1 MTRIGRN
8 GAEWRNHEQ
17 NEQAQTDANRYE
29 GWTKLW
35 SGGGALAVARWWW
48 SGGGALAV
56 ARWWWSGGGALA
68 VARWWWWVGLTRRRE
83 DTEN

>member
-1 MTRIGRN
+1 MTRIGRI
-8 GAEWRNHEQ
+8 GVEWRNHEQ

-56 ARWWWSGGGALA
+56 ARWG
-68 VARWWWWVGLTRRRE
+68 
-83 DTEN
+83 